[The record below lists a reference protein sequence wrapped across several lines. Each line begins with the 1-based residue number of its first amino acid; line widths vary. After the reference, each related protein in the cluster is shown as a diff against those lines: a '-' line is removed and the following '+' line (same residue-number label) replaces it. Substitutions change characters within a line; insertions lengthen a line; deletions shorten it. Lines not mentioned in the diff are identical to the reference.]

1 MYSDPQLATFF
12 IYWATT
18 ESRVDDTS
26 ATADLF
32 ERIWSQVQ
40 NFQQGSIAEIT
51 ATAVTMVDWV
61 ARQHCLDVDQ
71 VVMMEL
77 IHDKLQ
83 NTKNISSTDSERI
96 T

>member
-1 MYSDPQLATFF
+1 MYSDAQLATFF

-18 ESRVDDTS
+18 ESRVDETS

-32 ERIWSQVQ
+32 ERVWSQVQ

-61 ARQHCLDVDQ
+61 ARQHCLDIDQ
-71 VVMMEL
+71 VAMMEL
-77 IHDKLQ
+77 IADRLQ
-83 NTKNISSTDSERI
+83 NTKEI
-96 T
+96 